1 MDAVVTYRLDNIEIE
16 GESVPVISRDD
27 QSLGLDALEVLFG
40 LAETRGPE
48 ALNLILQIA
57 ADWWDDNSQEA
68 AQEAS
73 ERLLAAWQPTML
85 A

>member
-1 MDAVVTYRLDNIEIE
+1 MDAVVTYRLDNIELD
-16 GESVPVISRDD
+16 GETVPVISRDD
-27 QSLGLDALEVLFG
+27 QSMGLDALEVLFG
-40 LAETRGPE
+40 LAETRGPA

-68 AQEAS
+68 AQDAS
-73 ERLLAAWQPTML
+73 ERLLAAWQPTIT

>member
-1 MDAVVTYRLDNIEIE
+1 MDAVVTYRLDNIELD
-16 GESVPVISRDD
+16 GESIPVISRDG
-27 QSLGLDALEVLFG
+27 QSMGLDALEVLFG
-40 LAETRGPE
+40 LAETRGPA

-73 ERLLAAWQPTML
+73 ERLLEAWQPTML

>member
-1 MDAVVTYRLDNIEIE
+1 MDAVVTYRLDNIEVE
-16 GESVPVISRDD
+16 GETVPVISRDD

-40 LAETRGPE
+40 LADTRGPE

-57 ADWWDDNSQEA
+57 ADWWDDNSAEA

-73 ERLLAAWQPTML
+73 QRLLAAWRPTMR

>member
-1 MDAVVTYRLDNIEIE
+1 MDAVVTYRLDNIEID
-16 GESVPVISRDD
+16 GETVPVISRED
-27 QSLGLDALEVLFG
+27 QSMGLDALEVLFG
-40 LAETRGPE
+40 LAETRGPA

-73 ERLLAAWQPTML
+73 ERLLAAWQPAML